1 MHLRRKMLNKRN
13 KRKTSSR
20 HEVIFVDD
28 RNDGSGSVIT
38 KGGSYG
44 YNRIVPRGPR
54 VQSSSNLQTQTWR
67 PLISPV
73 LLFFGIYN
81 AEIFTSIQEVCLLG
95 YWIGYIITQLFAQLF
110 SGKLRLIFKRNDL
123 KPYSLRNPDFTLPTY
138 NTVKYGRQSIRYL
151 GPMLWS
157 KFSKIWSKLDNSS
170 CAFCH
175 LCNTS
180 Y

>member
-1 MHLRRKMLNKRN
+1 MHLRRKMLNKSN

-138 NTVKYGRQSIRYL
+138 NTAVKYGRQSIRYL
-151 GPMLWS
+151 RPMLWS
-157 KFSKIWSKLDNSS
+157 NFSKIWSKLDNSS

-175 LCNTS
+175 LCNT
-180 Y
+180 